1 MLQRTLPSLAY
12 ALGAAANIDE
22 AVVRLSEAL
31 AETDRDAELALL
43 RVDPRSGLV
52 RERLSAA
59 GGRILREPLE
69 TAVEQLPAGI
79 VRTLQEG
86 GDFVEVSDDQAA
98 YARVLKLPEPE
109 AGGTLLLRGVRHD
122 RQLIALLAV
131 VEPKR
136 VFGTKVTERLGPFA
150 ALFDLAIARF
160 VEREARE
167 EAVRT
172 LEAVTQRVH
181 NDYVQRLGEMEERLA
196 RQTSEME
203 AESASARV
211 TRERAEAARAEETRR
226 AARQLT
232 VLEQQLT
239 ASIGQLE
246 QAHIEL
252 HRRSE
257 SLRQRTRTLYL
268 LDRVLTLAAGTES
281 PRPLIDGL
289 LSLLGD
295 DMQALRC
302 SIFLRTPQAETLYL
316 AAARGLAPHVGLG
329 HTIALGQGIAG
340 RVAAAREPLLVVD
353 VRESAAHPLLKD
365 EYLTSGSFISFP
377 LIQHGNLVGVV
388 NLTNRAQR
396 GLFVEEDVERVRL
409 LGLVVALV
417 ATEARL
423 PERLHRS
430 LREQ

>member
-1 MLQRTLPSLAY
+1 MLTRSLPALAY
-12 ALGAAANIDE
+12 ALGAASNADD
-22 AVVRLSEAL
+22 ALVRLTEAL
-31 AETDRDAELALL
+31 AESDRDTALAYLHVDARTAL
-43 RVDPRSGLV
+43 IRSRVRAV
-52 RERLSAA
+52 E
-59 GGRILREPLE
+59 GRIDREPME
-69 TAVEQLPAGI
+69 TSIEQLPLS
-79 VRTLQEG
+79 VHRTVTEG
-86 GDFVEVSDDQAA
+86 GSFAEISEDQAA
-98 YARVLKLPEPE
+98 YARLLRVPEPE
-109 AGGTLLLRGVRHD
+109 QGGVLLLRGIRYE
-122 RQLIALLAV
+122 RQLIGIIVA

-136 VFGTKVTERLGPFA
+136 VFGTKVTERLGALA
-150 ALFDLAIARF
+150 ALFELAVSRFSEKDARG
-160 VEREARE
+160 

-181 NDYVQRLGEMEERLA
+181 QDYLSRLAELEERSA
-196 RQTSEME
+196 RQTSEFE

-211 TRERAEAARAEETRR
+211 VREREEAKRAEEIRR
-226 AARQLT
+226 NARQLT

-268 LDRVLTLAAGTES
+268 LDKVLSLSAATAA
-281 PRPLIDGL
+281 PRPLVEGL

-302 SIFLRTPQAETLYL
+302 SIFLKAPGHDDLYL
-316 AAARGLAPHVGLG
+316 AAARGLAPHVHVG
-329 HTIALGQGIAG
+329 HTVKLGEGIVG
-340 RVAAAREPLLVVD
+340 RVALAREPMLVID
-353 VRESAAHPLLKD
+353 VQEAAAHPLLKD

-377 LIQHGNLVGVV
+377 LVRHDELVGVV

-409 LGLVVALV
+409 LSMVISLV
-417 ATEARL
+417 ATEAQL
-423 PERLHRS
+423 PQL
-430 LREQ
+430 LAGAPQ